1 MQYIRLTDGGDDERI
16 DIVADIDWKTPD
28 ALLKAE
34 FPMSVSAEEAV
45 YDIGIGNQRR
55 PTNHQRAHETFAH
68 HWADLSDGDYGIA
81 VLNDS
86 KYGWDKPADNTLRL
100 SLLHTPSTEKRYADQ
115 RDLDFGRHTMTYS
128 LVGHDGDHNRAGV
141 VEKAELLNQPLLS
154 FTTPKHP
161 GKLGRRLSL
170 IHI

>member
-55 PTNHQRAHETFAH
+55 PTNHQRAHETIRTGKASS
-68 HWADLSDGDYGIA
+68 APRTSRP
-81 VLNDS
+81 VVS
-86 KYGWDKPADNTLRL
+86 NTR
-100 SLLHTPSTEKRYADQ
+100 T
-115 RDLDFGRHTMTYS
+115 
-128 LVGHDGDHNRAGV
+128 
-141 VEKAELLNQPLLS
+141 
-154 FTTPKHP
+154 
-161 GKLGRRLSL
+161 
-170 IHI
+170 I